1 MNKSRRDMLSR
12 SIDRINEA
20 KNLIDDVS
28 IEEEM
33 AMENMPENLQETE
46 RYTSMEENVEN
57 LQASSDLLDEVL
69 EYIEEIINK

>member
-1 MNKSRRDMLSR
+1 MLSR

>member
-1 MNKSRRDMLSR
+1 MLSR

-57 LQASSDLLDEVL
+57 LQSSSDLLDEVL

>member
-1 MNKSRRDMLSR
+1 MLR
-12 SIDRINEA
+12 CSIDKINKA

>member
-1 MNKSRRDMLSR
+1 MLR
-12 SIDRINEA
+12 CSIDKINKA
-20 KNLIDDVS
+20 KSIIDDVS